1 MDYFEVCI
9 HSEFGI
15 RWQAD
20 ILSANQ
26 KCCLLRIS
34 RGWLQVVFPNLD
46 NTDTETISAFRLRL
60 YWLKLPYLLVD
71 WVIFVG
77 MPVGADGRS
86 VGRADGRAYGHVT
99 TKISRMHRSPNF
111 LTHRTPLGASRT
123 RELRYQVEN
132 SRLRI
137 VFKCFKID
145 KTTMLVFIFVDSF
158 LGFLICSSSR
168 RHLAKWKLGIK
179 LYQCCLRLTTLLG
192 SLYNGLF
199 LIDVR

>member
-15 RWQAD
+15 RRQGD

-26 KCCLLRIS
+26 KYCLLRIS

-46 NTDTETISAFRLRL
+46 NTDTETISA
-60 YWLKLPYLLVD
+60 WLKLPYLLVD

-86 VGRADGRAYGHVT
+86 VGRAEGRAYGHLT

-111 LTHRTPLGASRT
+111 LTHRTPLRASRT

-132 SRLRI
+132 SRLR
-137 VFKCFKID
+137 
-145 KTTMLVFIFVDSF
+145 LVLSVLKSIKQQCSF
-158 LGFLICSSSR
+158 LS
-168 RHLAKWKLGIK
+168 
-179 LYQCCLRLTTLLG
+179 
-192 SLYNGLF
+192 
-199 LIDVR
+199 V